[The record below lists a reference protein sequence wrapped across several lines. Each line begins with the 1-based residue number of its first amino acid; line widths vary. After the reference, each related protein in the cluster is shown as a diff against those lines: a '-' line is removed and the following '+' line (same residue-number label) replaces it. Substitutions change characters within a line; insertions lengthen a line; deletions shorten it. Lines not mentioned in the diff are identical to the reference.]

1 MKFHFRLS
9 TLAKPQ
15 HLVRSFSSAQPYF
28 REQPYIHVASL
39 ARFLTSEPLPRKSF
53 RLILL
58 RDLLLSHG
66 LQ

>member
-1 MKFHFRLS
+1 MISHFRPS

-53 RLILL
+53 RWIPLY
-58 RDLLLSHG
+58 DFALSHG